1 MGRNPSSTS
10 KTIDDC
16 VLQMP
21 QLPQQSSQLASM
33 LLSPGI
39 REPINLGTVDA
50 DTCNALRPEQCEEKA
65 SFLSQIPPKLALMK
79 RCADSK
85 VMVAPSEIVANATG
99 LYTTSD
105 IAAGT
110 VMFRAE
116 STSGRWVGL
125 DEFQEAGAN
134 AVNSLKVEVVTPYR
148 QPKQMFLVGDASR
161 FPWPH
166 LNSTWGTGREAN
178 LKWDFVEG
186 DMGDSFVV
194 FTTTKDIPA
203 FSNELLLDY
212 RVRFDDDIAPGR
224 HSRREEQG
232 AEAAEQG
239 AQAAEQAAERGAEA
253 ALFGEDDAID
263 AWLKASPSHDTL
275 PVEDRSHVRLRDY
288 ARAGALMEPDM
299 VTYIAALLRTPHT
312 QRERER
318 EIESTAHAQQG
329 TGTENTAQSRHR
341 TRIVFTHTSASLDN
355 SHTHTYCTVCATH
368 SGRATAQT
376 HTVSQH

>member
-1 MGRNPSSTS
+1 MGRHPSSTS

-85 VMVAPSEIVANATG
+85 IMVAPSEIVANATG

-125 DEFQEAGAN
+125 GEFQEAGAN

-263 AWLKASPSHDTL
+263 ALLKASPSHDTL

-318 EIESTAHAQQG
+318 ERE
-329 TGTENTAQSRHR
+329 R
-341 TRIVFTHTSASLDN
+341 
-355 SHTHTYCTVCATH
+355 
-368 SGRATAQT
+368 
-376 HTVSQH
+376 

>member
-1 MGRNPSSTS
+1 MGRKPSSTS

-39 REPINLGTVDA
+39 REPINLGTVA
-50 DTCNALRPEQCEEKA
+50 AHKCNALRPEQCEEKA
-65 SFLSQIPPKLALMK
+65 SFLSQIPPSLALMK

-85 VMVAPSEIVANATG
+85 VMVAPSEIVANGTG

-105 IAAGT
+105 IATGT

-125 DEFQEAGAN
+125 GEFQEAGAN
-134 AVNSLKVEVVTPYR
+134 AVNSLKVELVTPFR

-178 LKWDFVEG
+178 LKWDFVPG

-194 FTTTKDIPA
+194 FTATKDIPA

-212 RVRFDDDIAPGR
+212 TVRFHDDIAPGT

-239 AQAAEQAAERGAEA
+239 EEA
-253 ALFGEDDAID
+253 ALFGGDDAID
-263 AWLKASPSHDTL
+263 DLFKASPSQDTL
-275 PVEDRSHVRLRDY
+275 PVEDRSHVRLWDY
-288 ARAGALMEPDM
+288 ARADAVMEPDM
-299 VTYIAALLRTPHT
+299 VTYIAALLRTPRT

-318 EIESTAHAQQG
+318 ERDREHSPRAAG
-329 TGTENTAQSRHR
+329 NRHR
-341 TRIVFTHTSASLDN
+341 EHSAIQT
-355 SHTHTYCTVCATH
+355 SHTHSIYTH
-368 SGRATAQT
+368 ERQPRQLAHAHVQYVQLTLGATAQT

>member
-1 MGRNPSSTS
+1 MGRKPSSTS

-65 SFLSQIPPKLALMK
+65 SFLSQIPPSLALMK

-85 VMVAPSEIVANATG
+85 IMVAPSEIVANGTG
-99 LYTTSD
+99 LYTTTD
-105 IAAGT
+105 IATGT

-125 DEFQEAGAN
+125 GEFQEAGAN

-212 RVRFDDDIAPGR
+212 RVRFDDDIAPGT

-239 AQAAEQAAERGAEA
+239 AEA

-263 AWLKASPSHDTL
+263 ALLKASPSHDTL

-288 ARAGALMEPDM
+288 ARAGAVMEPDM
-299 VTYIAALLRTPHT
+299 VTYIAALLRTPRT

-318 EIESTAHAQQG
+318 DREHSPRAAG
-329 TGTENTAQSRHR
+329 NRHR
-341 TRIVFTHTSASLDN
+341 EHSAIQT
-355 SHTHTYCTVCATH
+355 SHTHSIYTH
-368 SGRATAQT
+368 ERQPRQLAHAHVQYVQLTLGATAQT